1 MGGRR
6 IWPGAYVM
14 GAAALWST
22 IGVASVYSG
31 NPVLLALFRSVFAS
45 IPSVILYRSV
55 NKGALFTGLALGVL
69 FAVYPLAAVLVG
81 LGAAAFL
88 LYTAPLWTTLIA
100 LSFRERPSAKG
111 VVGVVLIITAILIII
126 METSR
131 GLLSSIGVVMG
142 LLSGISYGT
151 YIALARYYVRSTNEL
166 EVSLGSIPYT
176 LIVTAPTALIYA
188 LLLHGFVHVIT
199 SGLWGLYMGVM
210 ATIIPYRL
218 FSMGI
223 SRLRASTA
231 SIIATLEP
239 VLASVWGF
247 LLFGQ
252 VPTVAE
258 AVAYALIIAASI
270 IVSFE

>member
-1 MGGRR
+1 MSERR

-14 GAAALWST
+14 GAAVLWST

-31 NPVLLALFRSVFAS
+31 NPVLLTLFRSVFAS

-55 NKGALFTGLALGVL
+55 NRGALFTGIALGVL
-69 FAVYPLAAVLVG
+69 FTVYPLATVLVG

-100 LSFRERPSAKG
+100 LSFREKPSAKG

-126 METSR
+126 TETER
-131 GLLSSIGVVMG
+131 GLLNPIGVVMG

-151 YIALARYYVRSTNEL
+151 YIALARYYVRSINEL

-176 LIVTAPTALIYA
+176 LIITAPAALLYT
-188 LLLHGFVHVIT
+188 LLLHGLVHVIT

-210 ATIIPYRL
+210 ATIVPYRL

-223 SRLRASTA
+223 SRLKASTA

-239 VLASVWGF
+239 VLASVWG
-247 LLFGQ
+247 LLFFRQ

-258 AVAYALIIAASI
+258 AVSYALIIAASV